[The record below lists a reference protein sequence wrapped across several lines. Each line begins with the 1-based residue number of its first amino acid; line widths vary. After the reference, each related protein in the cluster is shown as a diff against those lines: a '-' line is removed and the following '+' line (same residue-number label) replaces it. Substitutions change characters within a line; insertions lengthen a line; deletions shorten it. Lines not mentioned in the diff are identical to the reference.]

1 MARFVVE
8 PAIAVKWFVPEE
20 HSSPAARLLDG
31 GNELI
36 VPDSHLFN
44 VGQIITR
51 KVRLGELS
59 PDEGFQVIDAVKAVP
74 GRLQPSQP
82 LLEPALRIAAA
93 LDLPLGDGLGL
104 TVAIHADCRL
114 VTASR
119 TFYERIQGTPFAVH
133 VKWVGDI
140 R

>member
-31 GNELI
+31 GNELMS
-36 VPDSHLFN
+36 PDTLLFDA
-44 VGQIITR
+44 GKLITA

-59 PDEGFQVIDAVKAVP
+59 PDEGVQLIQAVQSVP
-74 GRLQPSQP
+74 VRFQPSQP

-93 LDLPLGDGLGL
+93 FDLPLGDSLGL
-104 TVAIHADCRL
+104 TVAIHGDCRL
-114 VTASR
+114 VTASKTLYDR
-119 TFYERIQGTPFAVH
+119 VQGTPFAVH

>member
-8 PAIAVKWFVPEE
+8 PAVVVKWFIPEE
-20 HSSPAARLLDG
+20 YSSQAARLLDG
-31 GNELI
+31 GTELMG
-36 VPDSHLFN
+36 PDTIMFDAGRL
-44 VGQIITR
+44 VTA

-59 PDEGFQVIDAVKAVP
+59 QDEGIQVLQAVESVP
-74 GRLQPSQP
+74 VRLHPSGP
-82 LLEPALRIAAA
+82 LLEPALRIAAT
-93 LDLPLGDGLGL
+93 LDLPVEDGLGL
-104 TVAIHADCRL
+104 TIGVHGDCRL

-119 TFYERIQGTPFAVH
+119 TLYERIQGTPFAIH

>member
-20 HSSPAARLLDG
+20 HSSPSARLLDG
-31 GNELI
+31 GNELMA
-36 VPDSHLFN
+36 PDTLLFDS
-44 VGQIITR
+44 GRLITA

-59 PDEGFQVIDAVKAVP
+59 PDEGARIVQAVQSVP
-74 GRLQPSQP
+74 VRLQPSDP
-82 LLEPALRIAAA
+82 LMEPALRIAAS
-93 LDLPLGDGLGL
+93 LDLPLGDGLGIAL
-104 TVAIHADCRL
+104 AVYGDCRL
-114 VTASR
+114 VTARR
-119 TFYERIQGTPFAVH
+119 TVYTKAQGTPFAAH

>member
-8 PAIAVKWFVPEE
+8 TSIAVKWFLPEE

-31 GNELI
+31 GNELMA
-36 VPDSHLFN
+36 PDTLLF
-44 VGQIITR
+44 GAGRLITA

-59 PDEGFQVIDAVKAVP
+59 PEEGAQIVQAVQSVP
-74 GRLQPSQP
+74 VRLQPAQP
-82 LLEPALRIAAA
+82 LLDPALRIAAS
-93 LDLPLGDGLGL
+93 LDLPLEDGLGL
-104 TVAIHADCRL
+104 VVAVHGDCRL

-119 TFYERIQGTPFAVH
+119 TLYEKVQGTPFSVH